1 MSACRFIL
9 STARANL
16 QAALTLLQALQHCG
30 LQHLVLCP
38 GSRSGPLALA
48 AGLLA
53 SRHDLSLTTAV
64 DERSAAFLA
73 LGLATAAGRAVAVV
87 TTSGTAVANLLPA
100 TVEADRSTQPLLLL
114 SADRPLRLKNCGAN
128 QTVNQEQ
135 FLAPACRWVWS
146 GAVDGHMANPRRN
159 SVTWHPGLGFT
170 LMELQAGHLVLA
182 SQSGL

>member
-146 GAVDGHMANPRRN
+146 GDGLYGQPDGTQ
-159 SVTWHPGLGFT
+159 SPGIEAWLHAHGT
-170 LMELQAGHLVLA
+170 QAGHLVLCI
-182 SQSGL
+182 SIGL